1 MRIFP
6 TPSEGE
12 MKKRGNYS
20 PSEGGHGVA
29 YGKMRLQAVL
39 VAVMVQ
45 RTFGRW
51 ERCGGWENA
60 AAGSSRGGGGSAHL
74 RKVE

>member
-29 YGKMRLQAVL
+29 YGKMRLQAAL
-39 VAVMVQ
+39 GEVAVL
-45 RTFGRW
+45 RIFARWDENAGKWLTFGR
-51 ERCGGWENA
+51 CGGCRICWLCWF
-60 AAGSSRGGGGSAHL
+60 GD
-74 RKVE
+74 